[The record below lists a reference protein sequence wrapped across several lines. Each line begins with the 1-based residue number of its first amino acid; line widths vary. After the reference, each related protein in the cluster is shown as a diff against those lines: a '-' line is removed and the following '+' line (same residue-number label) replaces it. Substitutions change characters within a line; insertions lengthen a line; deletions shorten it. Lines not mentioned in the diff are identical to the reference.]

1 MEYGG
6 FLTHWGTPSSHPRK
20 MDDHDLVLLRNHGD
34 DQMGSSM
41 AIDIRR
47 SQVPFYWK
55 YCTILGGSSHL
66 VSGL

>member
-1 MEYGG
+1 MEYVG
-6 FLTHWGTPSSHPRK
+6 FLTHYPRK

-55 YCTILGGSSHL
+55 YGTILGGSSHL